1 MEKSTAKLF
10 YTKEVYVDVS
20 QKMADEIIGKIGE
33 VENIGE
39 LKEIENILQ
48 QRHILRIVP
57 LGDLY
62 YQETR
67 EAVEAILAEY
77 FVVNRIEN
85 LHYFNLRIMN

>member
-20 QKMADEIIGKIGE
+20 QEMADEIIGKIGE

-39 LKEIENILQ
+39 LKEIEDILQ
-48 QRHILRIVP
+48 QRHILRIIP
-57 LGDLY
+57 LGDMY